1 MNVEITTELIKRL
14 RDQTGVSVMLCRRA
28 LEEANG
34 DIEKAKVILQRK
46 GADAAAKKADRT
58 LGAGTV
64 ASYIHHGGTVGV
76 LVELSS
82 ETDFVSWNE
91 AFKTLAYDIA
101 MHIAASKPEYVKRE
115 DVSKDAQER
124 AKEVLMKEVE
134 GLPVRLPARSTQAGG
149 TQTGKPKAMQ
159 EKILEGKLNSY
170 FAEKILL
177 EQPFIKNPDQTVK
190 NLVEG
195 AIQKFGEKIEV
206 TRFVRFATGNRA

>member
-1 MNVEITTELIKRL
+1 MITTEQIKQL
-14 RDQTGVSVMLCRRA
+14 RDETGVSVMLCRKA
-28 LEEANG
+28 LEEAKG

-82 ETDFVSWNE
+82 ETDFVSGNE
-91 AFKTLAYDIA
+91 AFKALAYDIA

-115 DVSKDAQER
+115 DVSAEALER
-124 AKEVLMKEVE
+124 AKEVLMREVE
-134 GLPVRLPARSTQAGG
+134 
-149 TQTGKPKAMQ
+149 GKPKAMQ

-177 EQPFIKNPDQTVK
+177 EQPFIKSPDQTVK
-190 NLVEG
+190 NLIES

-206 TRFVRFATGNRA
+206 SRFVRFSAGNRS

>member
-1 MNVEITTELIKRL
+1 MEITTELIKKL
-14 RDQTGVSVMLCRRA
+14 RDETGVSVMLCRKA
-28 LEEANG
+28 LEEAKG

-82 ETDFVSWNE
+82 ETDFVSGNE

-101 MHIAASKPEYVKRE
+101 MHIAASKPEFVKRE
-115 DVSKDAQER
+115 DISAETLER
-124 AKEVLMKEVE
+124 AKEVLRKEVE
-134 GLPVRLPARSTQAGG
+134 G
-149 TQTGKPKAMQ
+149 KPKEMQ

-177 EQPFIKNPDQTVK
+177 EQPFIKNPDLTIQG
-190 NLVEG
+190 LVDG

-206 TRFVRFATGNRA
+206 SRFVRFASGNRS

>member
-1 MNVEITTELIKRL
+1 MEISTELIKKL
-14 RDQTGVSVMLCRRA
+14 RDETGVSVMLCRKA
-28 LEEANG
+28 LEESKG

-82 ETDFVSWNE
+82 ETDFVSGNE

-101 MHIAASKPEYVKRE
+101 MHVAASRPEFVKRE
-115 DVSKDAQER
+115 DVSEDALSR
-124 AKEVLMKEVE
+124 AKEVLQKEVE
-134 GLPVRLPARSTQAGG
+134 G
-149 TQTGKPKAMQ
+149 KPKEMQ

-190 NLVEG
+190 NLIES

-206 TRFVRFATGNRA
+206 TRFVRFAAGNRS

>member
-1 MNVEITTELIKRL
+1 MGYTIAMEITTELIKKL
-14 RDQTGVSVMLCRRA
+14 RDETGVSVMLCRKA
-28 LEEANG
+28 LEEAKG

-76 LVELSS
+76 LLELSS
-82 ETDFVSWNE
+82 ETDFVSGNE
-91 AFKTLAYDIA
+91 AFKALAYDIA
-101 MHIAASKPEYVKRE
+101 MHIAASKPEFVKRE
-115 DVSKDAQER
+115 DISAETLER
-124 AKEVLMKEVE
+124 AKEVLLKEVE
-134 GLPVRLPARSTQAGG
+134 G
-149 TQTGKPKAMQ
+149 KPKEMQ

-177 EQPFIKNPDQTVK
+177 EQPFIKNPDQTIRG
-190 NLVEG
+190 LIEG

-206 TRFVRFATGNRA
+206 SRFVRYASGNRS

>member
-1 MNVEITTELIKRL
+1 MVTTDLIKQL
-14 RDQTGVSVMLCRRA
+14 RNQTGISVMLCRKA
-28 LEEANG
+28 LEEASG
-34 DIEKAKVILQRK
+34 DMEKARIILQRK

-76 LVELSS
+76 LLELSS
-82 ETDFVSWNE
+82 ETDFVSGNE
-91 AFKTLAYDIA
+91 AFKALAYDIA
-101 MHIAASKPEYVKRE
+101 MHVAASKPEYVKRE
-115 DVSKDAQER
+115 DVSEDALSR

-134 GLPVRLPARSTQAGG
+134 G
-149 TQTGKPKAMQ
+149 KPKGMQ

-177 EQPFIKNPDQTVK
+177 EQPFIKNPDQTVR

-206 TRFVRFATGNRA
+206 TRFARFAAGGRS